1 MFVVLIA
8 CSNIANLLLARATGR
23 AGEIA
28 VRLSLGATRRQ
39 LVIQLLSESCLLAV
53 LGRTGGA
60 CRRAMDT
67 RLDRVIRSSK

>member
-8 CSNIANLLLARATGR
+8 CSNIANLLLARATSR

-53 LGRTGGA
+53 LGGLAGLVVAQWTLGLIA
-60 CRRAMDT
+60 SF
-67 RLDRVIRSSK
+67 VP